1 MKSPFS
7 SWVTIAQA
15 LGRAFMD
22 VLHAEVAALQSDLRV
37 SGAHLIKG
45 LTALAVAA
53 VFLVWVVGILGLALA
68 AFLDRY
74 MALWL
79 SISLVGVLFLLIA
92 AALFLWAKST
102 LSTIRGPV
110 QLVKTRAEDHKA
122 WLAGQLEPDDEP
134 RSQSVSE

>member
-1 MKSPFS
+1 MKSLFS

-15 LGRAFMD
+15 LGRAFTD

-45 LTALAVAA
+45 LAGLAVAA

-102 LSTIRGPV
+102 LSAIRGPV
-110 QLVKTRAEDHKA
+110 ELVKTRAEDHKA